1 MREKSEMTFM
11 FGIFCAY
18 GESDKTAKGRIFLI
32 IYTVKPGDTVT
43 SLAAAYGLDVAA
55 VINDNGLPPDGQ
67 LVVGQSLALLF
78 PEEVYTASGGESVG
92 EVAGRF
98 ETTERALYRNNYF
111 LGGRPTL
118 ATGDRVVIRYEIEPQ
133 RPAFLGGYAYDFID
147 QSLLEAVISYMT
159 YLMPFTYGFSA
170 DGELVMP
177 NDARLIETAVR
188 YGTKPLMHLSTLTP
202 DGYFSNEAAHA
213 LFASPEAIRRLQQ
226 NILENIRAKGYVGL
240 DVDFEYLFAED
251 KDAYAAF
258 IAGTTALLNENGYIC
273 VVALPPKTSDNQT
286 GLLYEGIDYAAL
298 GEAANYS
305 FLMTYE
311 WGYRLGPPMAVA
323 PIGSVR
329 RVVEYAQSRIPAEKL
344 ILGISNYGYDWTLP
358 YVRGESVA
366 PSLSTVE
373 AVNLAREK
381 RAEILFDEAAQSP
394 YFYYTDEDGRE
405 HVVWF
410 EDARSYEGKVNLIRE
425 YGLVGGFIWDLMRKN
440 PQGFVTLNALLAVE

>member
-11 FGIFCAY
+11 FCFFCAY

-118 ATGDRVVIRYEIEPQ
+118 
-133 RPAFLGGYAYDFID
+133 D

-251 KDAYAAF
+251 KDAYASF
-258 IAGTTALLNENGYIC
+258 IAGTTAL
-273 VVALPPKTSDNQT
+273 
-286 GLLYEGIDYAAL
+286 
-298 GEAANYS
+298 
-305 FLMTYE
+305 
-311 WGYRLGPPMAVA
+311 
-323 PIGSVR
+323 
-329 RVVEYAQSRIPAEKL
+329 
-344 ILGISNYGYDWTLP
+344 
-358 YVRGESVA
+358 
-366 PSLSTVE
+366 
-373 AVNLAREK
+373 
-381 RAEILFDEAAQSP
+381 
-394 YFYYTDEDGRE
+394 
-405 HVVWF
+405 
-410 EDARSYEGKVNLIRE
+410 
-425 YGLVGGFIWDLMRKN
+425 
-440 PQGFVTLNALLAVE
+440 

>member
-1 MREKSEMTFM
+1 M
-11 FGIFCAY
+11 
-18 GESDKTAKGRIFLI
+18 L
-32 IYTVKPGDTVT
+32 IYTVKSGDTVT
-43 SLAAAYGLDVAA
+43 SIAAAYGLEASA
-55 VINDNGLPPDGQ
+55 VIGDNGLPPDGQ

-92 EVAGRF
+92 EVAARF
-98 ETTERALYRNNYF
+98 ETTERTLFRNNYF

-118 ATGDRVVIRYEIEPQ
+118 DAGDRVVIRYENQPQ
-133 RPAFLGGYAYDFID
+133 RPVLLGGYAYDFID
-147 QSLLEAVISYMT
+147 RSLLESVISYMT
-159 YLMPFTYGFSA
+159 CLMPFTYGFSA
-170 DGELVMP
+170 DGELVAP
-177 NDARLIETAVR
+177 NDERLIETANR

-202 DGYFSNEAAHA
+202 GGYFSNEAAHE
-213 LFASPEAIRRLQQ
+213 LFANPEAIRRLQQ
-226 NILENIRAKGYVGL
+226 NLLENIRAKGYVGL

-273 VVALPPKTSDNQT
+273 VVALPPKTSDDQA

-298 GEAANYS
+298 GKAANYS

-311 WGYRLGPPMAVA
+311 WGYRLSPPMAVA

-329 RVVEYAQSRIPAEKL
+329 RVVEYAKSRIPPEKL

-366 PSLSTVE
+366 PSLSTVG

-381 RAEILFDEAAQSP
+381 HTEILFDEQAESP

-410 EDARSYEGKVNLIRE
+410 EDARSYEGKVKLIRE
-425 YGLVGGFIWDLMRKN
+425 YGLAGGFIWDLMRKN
-440 PQGFVTLNALLAVE
+440 PQGFVTLNALLDVK